1 VQAWPDRALERDVRA
16 VTAPIM
22 QIKMLIKMFPQ
33 EFSISFDIKT
43 YKQMQ
48 EPVSSC

>member
-1 VQAWPDRALERDVRA
+1 
-16 VTAPIM
+16 
-22 QIKMLIKMFPQ
+22 MLIKMFPQ

-48 EPVSSC
+48 EPVSSCWAKPNWWIMLQCLN